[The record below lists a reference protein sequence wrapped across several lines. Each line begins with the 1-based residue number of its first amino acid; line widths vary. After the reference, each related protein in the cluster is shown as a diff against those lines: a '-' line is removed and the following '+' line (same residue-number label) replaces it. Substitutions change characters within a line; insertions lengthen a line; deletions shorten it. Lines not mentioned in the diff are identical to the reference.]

1 MSMVD
6 KNAVLLDSTP
16 VATGSSNLQAANDFG
31 LSSGRAIRLFTFSR
45 FNLLLLALLG
55 LAVLLSLAEI
65 PRFLPVT
72 GDNMYPEATGVRSA
86 QRWSQGLPLYE
97 DYRQPPYLVT
107 AFPPLWYALL
117 AVTAKVGAADM
128 DSLTLAGRILSLTFL
143 LGVAAL
149 AFAWN
154 RRQGLTARLALVAPA
169 LYLAFPFHM
178 PWAVSARPDYE
189 GLFLAFFAVY
199 LAAHQRK
206 SMYVLVAAMAA
217 ALAFLMRHN
226 AIAAPTA
233 IVLWLAWSRSWKH
246 AALFC
251 AVWAVVVGLVVAPFQ
266 LSGQYVLLNLSSAK
280 FGHFAI
286 SYVHDILNRLVTIP
300 TYGFVLCLFGFGL
313 FGLLASLSQPDDRSR
328 LLSTYAIVSFAAA
341 FLGTATSGGAVNHYL
356 EPALVMA
363 VLAPVALFNLQR
375 SWEKAPSLASF
386 SVMLLLLLL
395 LPALDEQRW
404 NLKHRMPRDLRPVVP
419 LLQSKRVLT
428 DVPYVA
434 ARTPSNEFLDVVSLI
449 NAELVGG
456 WAGWTSATVVSN
468 LQESRYDFVIL
479 SQSVESSYNKSDPS
493 RYPHLD
499 AAIQKAIS
507 ANFDFCAQLKTSE
520 VEDKPLYVYTP
531 VMSASNPMG
540 GSCPGTRELLRRAA
554 GAKLSP
560 TAESSGA
567 GLHHN

>member
-1 MSMVD
+1 MPTSHE
-6 KNAVLLDSTP
+6 NAVLLDPTQVTTSGAGVQPAGGIEPSHDRT
-16 VATGSSNLQAANDFG
+16 LRL
-31 LSSGRAIRLFTFSR
+31 LSFTR
-45 FNLLLLALLG
+45 FNWLLLG
-55 LAVLLSLAEI
+55 LLGVAVLLSFAEI

-72 GDNMYPEATGVRSA
+72 ADNMYPEATGVRSA

-97 DYRQPPYLVT
+97 DYQRPPYLVT

-117 AVTAKVGAADM
+117 AAIAKLGLGDI

-143 LGVAAL
+143 LCVAAL
-149 AFAWN
+149 AFLWN
-154 RRQGLTARLALVAPA
+154 RRQGLAPPVALIAPA

-178 PWAVSARPDYE
+178 PWVVSARPDYE
-189 GLFLAFFAVY
+189 GLFFAFLAVY
-199 LAAHQRK
+199 LAAHRRNLT
-206 SMYVLVAAMAA
+206 YVVAAAAAA

-233 IVLWLAWSRSWKH
+233 IVLWLAWSRRWKH

-251 AVWAVVVGLVVAPFQ
+251 GAWAVVVGLVVAPFQ

-286 SYVHDILNRLVTIP
+286 SYTHDILNRLVTTP

-313 FGLLASLSQPDDRSR
+313 FGLFASLNQIDERSR
-328 LLSTYAIVSFAAA
+328 LLNVYAIVTFAVA

-363 VLAPVALFNLQR
+363 VVAPTALFTLQR
-375 SWEKAPSLASF
+375 NWEKAPSLASF
-386 SVMLLLLLL
+386 SVVLVLLLL

-404 NLKHRMPRDLRPVVP
+404 NLKHRMPRDLRPIVP
-419 LLQSKRVLT
+419 LLQTGSVLT
-428 DVPYVA
+428 DIPYVA
-434 ARTPSNEFLDVVSLI
+434 ARTPSNELLDVVSLI

-456 WAGWTSATVVSN
+456 WAGWSSATVVRN
-468 LQESRYDFVIL
+468 LQEGRYDLVVL
-479 SQSVESSYNKSDPS
+479 SQSAESSYNKSDPS

-499 AAIQKAIS
+499 AAMQKAIS
-507 ANFDFCAQLKTSE
+507 ANFQLCVQLKISE

-531 VMSASNPMG
+531 LTSALRPASR
-540 GSCPGTRELLRRAA
+540 SCPATRDLLRSARNLMVAPETMA
-554 GAKLSP
+554 
-560 TAESSGA
+560 
-567 GLHHN
+567 H